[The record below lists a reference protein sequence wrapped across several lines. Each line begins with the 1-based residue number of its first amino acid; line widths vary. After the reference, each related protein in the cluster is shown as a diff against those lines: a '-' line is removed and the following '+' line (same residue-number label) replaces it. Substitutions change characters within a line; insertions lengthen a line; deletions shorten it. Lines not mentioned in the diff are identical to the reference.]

1 MLKRLFSERPL
12 RLPHLKPYVPRPSDP
27 SIFWFNSERN
37 DIVSDVVNRICSAH
51 EPDRGRLEIALNDA
65 AYHEIRRLEKQ
76 RDDEA
81 RDRLGYWRS
90 MIRRIGKM
98 DDAEQK
104 RVLNSIVTT
113 MAQDVAGN
121 FDPRVYGFAR
131 QAIPRMIAGL
141 MEPRRFTK
149 GFTMPQSEVLSRVLR
164 VQGDIE
170 HLNHLQSEGS
180 LVFVPTHSSNLDSIV
195 LAQALEVSGLPPVIY
210 GAGKNLFTNPIIS
223 FFMHNLGAYRVDRRI
238 RVQLYKEVLKLYSQV
253 MIERGYHS
261 LFFPGGTRSRSGM
274 IERRL
279 KLGLLGSAVE
289 AFTTNQVRRVD
300 RPIWFVPTTINYAL
314 VLEAETLIRDWLT
327 EEGKARYIIEDDEF
341 SRIDRW
347 VAFFRKVVGMR
358 AACII
363 RFGEPIDPFGNVID
377 DKGASL
383 SPAGE
388 TLDPGGYVE
397 RRGTPTVDAARDAA
411 YTRELGNVLADRYE
425 RDTVLMSTQV
435 VGHVLFRNLVQQTP
449 GMDLFSRLRLRN
461 EIGINRKLLV
471 KDIGEAR
478 DRLMELERNGAVH
491 ISDVVRE
498 EAPDALLEQALTFW
512 NGYHNATAASPQ
524 DSDIVVGDPSLLL
537 YYQNRLV
544 PFAER
549 IADSGQ
555 HKAACEIEALG
566 VHR

>member
-12 RLPHLKPYVPRPSDP
+12 RLPHIKPYVPRPSDP

-37 DIVSDVVNRICSAH
+37 DIVADVVSRICTAH
-51 EPDRGRLEIALNDA
+51 EPDRDRLEMALNDA
-65 AYHEIRRLEKQ
+65 AFHEIRRLEKQ
-76 RDDEA
+76 RDEEA

-104 RVLNSIVTT
+104 RVLNDIVTT
-113 MAQDVAGN
+113 MARDVAGN

-131 QAIPRMIAGL
+131 HAVPRMIAGL

-149 GFTMPQSEVLSRVLR
+149 GFTMPQAEVLSRVLR

-195 LAQALEVSGLPPVIY
+195 LAQALEVSGLPPVVY

-238 RVQLYKEVLKLYSQV
+238 QVKLYKEVLKLYSQV

-279 KLGLLGSAVE
+279 KLGLLGSALE

-300 RPIWFVPTTINYAL
+300 RPVWFVPTTINYAL
-314 VLEAETLIRDWLT
+314 VLEAETLIHDWLT

-347 VAFFRKVVGMR
+347 IAFFRKMMDMR

-363 RFGEPIDPFGNVID
+363 RLGEPIDPFGNAID
-377 DKGASL
+377 DSGMSL
-383 SPAGE
+383 SPAGDAI
-388 TLDPGGYVE
+388 DPGGYVE
-397 RRGTPTVDAARDAA
+397 RRGTPTIDPARDAA
-411 YTRELGNVLADRYE
+411 YTRDLGAVLANRYE
-425 RDTVLMSTQV
+425 KDTVLMSTQV

-449 GMDLFSRLRLRN
+449 GMDLFARLRLRN
-461 EIGINRKLLV
+461 EIGIGGSLLV

-478 DRLMELERNGAVH
+478 DRLMELEQRGIVR
-491 ISDVVRE
+491 ISDVVRDE
-498 EAPDALLEQALTFW
+498 TPDALLEQSLSFW
-512 NGYHNATAASPQ
+512 NGYHDATAASR
-524 DSDIVVGDPSLLL
+524 DGNDVVVGDPSLLL
-537 YYQNRLV
+537 YYQNRVV

-549 IADSGQ
+549 IADANQ
-555 HKAACEIEALG
+555 HKAACEIESLG
-566 VHR
+566 AHR

>member
-12 RLPHLKPYVPRPSDP
+12 RLPHIRPYVPRPSDP
-27 SIFWFNSERN
+27 SIFWFNSERG
-37 DIVSDVVNRICSAH
+37 DIVSDVVNRICTEH
-51 EPDRGRLEIALNDA
+51 ETDRSRLEMALNDA
-65 AYHEIRRLEKQ
+65 AFHEIRRLERQ
-76 RDDEA
+76 RDEEA

-98 DDAEQK
+98 DDAEQR
-104 RVLNSIVTT
+104 RVLHTIVAN
-113 MAQDVAGN
+113 MAYDVAGN
-121 FDPRVYGFAR
+121 FDPRVYRIAR
-131 QAIPRMIAGL
+131 QAVPRLVAGL
-141 MEPRRFTK
+141 MEPRRLAASFTE
-149 GFTMPQSEVLSRVLR
+149 PRSEVLGRVLR

-170 HLNHLQSEGS
+170 HLQYLQSEGS

-274 IERRL
+274 IERHL

-289 AFTTNQVRRVD
+289 AFTTNRVRRVE
-300 RPIWFVPTTINYAL
+300 RPVWFVPTTINYAL

-327 EEGKARYIIEDDEF
+327 EEGQTRYIIEDDEF
-341 SRIDRW
+341 SQIDRW

-358 AACII
+358 GACII
-363 RFGEPIDPFGNVID
+363 RFGEPIDPFGNLLD
-377 DKGASL
+377 EKGASL
-383 SPAGE
+383 SPAGHNI
-388 TLDPGGYVE
+388 DPGGYIE
-397 RRGTPTVDAARDAA
+397 RRGMPVVDPDRDAA
-411 YTRELGNVLADRYE
+411 YTRELGTVLAERYE

-435 VGHVLFRNLVQQTP
+435 VAHILFRHLVKATP

-461 EIGINRKLLV
+461 EIGIDRSV
-471 KDIGEAR
+471 VHKDLADAR
-478 DRLMELERNGAVH
+478 DRLLALEAKGEVR

-498 EAPDALLEQALTFW
+498 DSPEQLLEGGLQFW
-512 NGYHNATAASPQ
+512 SGYHSSTAASLE
-524 DSDIVVGDPSLLL
+524 DDRVLLCDPSLLL

-544 PFAER
+544 PFADR
-549 IADSGQ
+549 IADAEQ
-555 HKAACEIEALG
+555 MPAACEIEALG

>member
-12 RLPHLKPYVPRPSDP
+12 RLPHIRPYVPRPSDP
-27 SIFWFNSERN
+27 SIFWFNSERG
-37 DIVSDVVNRICSAH
+37 DIVSDVVNRICTEH
-51 EPDRGRLEIALNDA
+51 ETDRSRLEMALNDA
-65 AYHEIRRLEKQ
+65 AFHEIRRLERQ
-76 RDDEA
+76 RDEEA

-98 DDAEQK
+98 DDAEQR
-104 RVLNSIVTT
+104 RVLHTIVAN
-113 MAQDVAGN
+113 MAYDVAGN
-121 FDPRVYGFAR
+121 FDPRVYRIAR
-131 QAIPRMIAGL
+131 QAVPRLVAGL
-141 MEPRRFTK
+141 MEPRRLAASFTE
-149 GFTMPQSEVLSRVLR
+149 PRSEVLGRVLR

-170 HLNHLQSEGS
+170 HLQYLQSEGS

-274 IERRL
+274 IERHL

-289 AFTTNQVRRVD
+289 AFTTNRVRRVE
-300 RPIWFVPTTINYAL
+300 RPVWFVPTTINYAL

-327 EEGKARYIIEDDEF
+327 EEGQTRYIIEDDEF
-341 SRIDRW
+341 SQIDRW

-358 AACII
+358 GACII
-363 RFGEPIDPFGNVID
+363 RFGEPIDPFGNLLD
-377 DKGASL
+377 EKGASL
-383 SPAGE
+383 SPAGHNI
-388 TLDPGGYVE
+388 DPGGYIE
-397 RRGTPTVDAARDAA
+397 RRGMPVVDPDRDAA
-411 YTRELGNVLADRYE
+411 YTRELGTVLAERYE

-435 VGHVLFRNLVQQTP
+435 VAHILFRHLVKATP

-461 EIGINRKLLV
+461 EIGIDRSV
-471 KDIGEAR
+471 VHKDLADAR
-478 DRLMELERNGAVH
+478 DRLLALEAKGEVR

-498 EAPDALLEQALTFW
+498 DSPEQLLEGGLQFW
-512 NGYHNATAASPQ
+512 SGYHSSTAASLE
-524 DSDIVVGDPSLLL
+524 DGRVLLCDPSLLL

-544 PFAER
+544 PFADR
-549 IADSGQ
+549 IADAEQ
-555 HKAACEIEALG
+555 MPAACEIEALG

>member
-12 RLPHLKPYVPRPSDP
+12 RLPHIKPYVPRPSDP

-37 DIVSDVVNRICSAH
+37 DIVADVVNRICSAH
-51 EPDRGRLEIALNDA
+51 EPDRGRLEMALNDA
-65 AYHEIRRLEKQ
+65 AFHEIRRLERQ

-113 MAQDVAGN
+113 MAHDVAGN
-121 FDPRVYGFAR
+121 FDPRVYRFAR
-131 QAIPRMIAGL
+131 QAVPRMIAGL

-195 LAQALEVSGLPPVIY
+195 LAQALEVSGLPPVVY

-314 VLEAETLIRDWLT
+314 VLEAETLVRDWLT

-363 RFGEPIDPFGNVID
+363 RFGEPIDPFGNIIN

-383 SPAGE
+383 SPAGH

-397 RRGTPTVDAARDAA
+397 RRGTPAVDPARDAA
-411 YTRELGNVLADRYE
+411 YTRELGNVLAERYE
-425 RDTVLMSTQV
+425 KDTVLMSTQV

-449 GMDLFSRLRLRN
+449 GMDLFARLRLRN
-461 EIGINRKLLV
+461 EIGINRTRLLEE
-471 KDIGEAR
+471 IGEAR
-478 DRLMELERNGAVH
+478 DRLMGLEERGVVR
-491 ISDVVRE
+491 ISDVVRDE
-498 EAPDALLEQALTFW
+498 TPDDLLEQALNFW
-512 NGYHNATAASPQ
+512 NGYHTSTAARR
-524 DSDIVVGDPSLLL
+524 DNNDVVVGDPSLLL
-537 YYQNRLV
+537 YYQNRVV

-549 IADSGQ
+549 IADAQQ
-555 HKAACEIEALG
+555 HKAACEIESLG
-566 VHR
+566 AHR